1 MTVMSFKEYNE
12 LDEAWAQVGMV
23 ALRLGKEIVKL
34 AGPPLSIKSAVKG
47 TVIYSIA
54 TKYDLTAIIKLQSL
68 GVGLI
73 IDVGKWLG
81 IEIAPKVAAAIFG
94 RIAALGAV
102 TLGAILLS
110 VIAVKNPKKA
120 KSIYNKA
127 IKVSKNVKSKLTR
140 NDIKKI
146 GKELKAAQ

>member
-1 MTVMSFKEYNE
+1 MTVMTFKEYNE

-34 AGPPLSIKSAVKG
+34 AAPPLSIKSAVKG

-54 TKYDLTAIIKLQSL
+54 SKYDLTAIIKLQQF
-68 GVGLI
+68 GIGLI
-73 IDVGKWLG
+73 IDVGKWVG
-81 IEIAPKVAAAIFG
+81 IEIAPKLAAAIFSK
-94 RIAALGAV
+94 IAAIGTI
-102 TLGAILLS
+102 TLGTILLS

-127 IKVSKNVKSKLTR
+127 IKASKNVKSKLTG

-146 GKELKAAQ
+146 RKELKAA